1 MAETAPA
8 PRKGRLILATSVLV
22 LLGLAGG
29 AWFVSTR
36 RVPVQVVLFGPSG
49 PQTFLTRADTVGGF
63 LKERSLT
70 FGPHDVLVP
79 PPETPIEEGLE
90 VDLGIVERKVT
101 TERRKVNL
109 PTKTVYTDLLGVGE
123 ILDVEKGQSGLGDVT
138 TESYTLNGVA
148 AFEKMLSTRWI
159 TPAKSA
165 VVYEGTSTRVKLY
178 RMPKRYRVARKMK
191 LEGTAYY
198 SGPEDTG
205 KYAGGITASGMKAGY
220 GVAAVD
226 PKLIRL
232 KTPLYIE
239 GYGFAWAAD
248 VGGAIKG
255 HHIDL
260 CFDTYEEAVRF
271 GRKDVQVYILK

>member
-1 MAETAPA
+1 MPETPPPPPWKR
-8 PRKGRLILATSVLV
+8 PRWAVA
-22 LLGLAGG
+22 LLGVALVVG
-29 AWFVSTR
+29 AVGFFFPRGKGVS
-36 RVPVQVVLFGPSG
+36 VVLFGPSG
-49 PQTFLTRADTVGGF
+49 PQTLTTRAGTVGQF
-63 LKERSLT
+63 LKERSLS

-90 VDLGIVERKVT
+90 VDLGLVERKVV
-101 TERRKVNL
+101 TERRKVQL
-109 PTKTVYTDLLGVGE
+109 PTRTVYTDALGVGE
-123 ILDVEKGQSGLGDVT
+123 ILDVEKGQGGLGDVT
-138 TESYTLNGVA
+138 TESFTLNGVA
-148 AFEKMLSTRWI
+148 AFEKTLETKWV
-159 TPAKSA
+159 TEPKAA

-198 SGPEDTG
+198 PGPEDTG

-255 HHIDL
+255 HRIDL
-260 CFDTYEEAVRF
+260 CFDTFEEAVRF
-271 GRKDVQVYILK
+271 GRKDVQVYILR

>member
-1 MAETAPA
+1 
-8 PRKGRLILATSVLV
+8 
-22 LLGLAGG
+22 
-29 AWFVSTR
+29 
-36 RVPVQVVLFGPSG
+36 LFGPSG
-49 PQTFLTRADTVGGF
+49 PQTILTRERTVGDL
-63 LKERSLT
+63 LKEKGLIV
-70 FGPHDVLVP
+70 GPHDVLVP
-79 PPETPIEEGLE
+79 PSETPLEEGLE
-90 VDLGIVERKVT
+90 VDLGFVERKVVT
-101 TERRKVNL
+101 ARQKVRL
-109 PTKTVYTDLLGVGE
+109 PLKTVYTDALGVGE
-123 ILDVEKGQSGLGDVT
+123 ILDVEKGQGGSGDIT
-138 TESYTLNGVA
+138 TESFTLNGVA
-148 AFEKMLSTRWI
+148 AFEKVLETHWI
-159 TPAKSA
+159 IPPKAA

-178 RMPKRYRVARKMK
+178 RMPRRYHVAKRLT

-198 SGPEDTG
+198 PGPEDTG

-226 PKLIRL
+226 PRMIRL

-255 HHIDL
+255 RHIDL